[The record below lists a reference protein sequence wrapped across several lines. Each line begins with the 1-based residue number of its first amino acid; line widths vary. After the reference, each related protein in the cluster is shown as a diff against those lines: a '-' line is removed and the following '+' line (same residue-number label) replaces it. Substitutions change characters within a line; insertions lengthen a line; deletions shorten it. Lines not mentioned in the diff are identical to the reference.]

1 MCWYDSGPG
10 VFDRFMTQPAN
21 KWRAWGLLAM
31 AALWPVLGH
40 AQGLGSTGI
49 PVGGNGLKVGEGR
62 LHPTFDFETRFDS
75 AAGYFPPPGDSGPTV
90 SDRLS
95 PEAVLHIRP
104 GLRLELPGSKVNLDL
119 RGYADYVHFTG
130 LLTPGSTSTSHME
143 GLADLKVSINRDAP
157 VGVEL
162 SNHFERSDRTRS
174 VAIGAGV
181 LSLYNEVSLGMPLR
195 PGGGAIEVVP
205 RVFFGIE
212 RFKPLA
218 GLFPVGCGS
227 LECDPTGVVNFD
239 YNNLRAGLQG
249 RWRFLPK
256 TAVVVDGQFTYR
268 NYSQGS
274 TPDALLMHATAGL
287 AGLVSPKIAVTA
299 KLGWGQ
305 DFGMAAGSA
314 LLAQLEGTYLL
325 SHTATVKVGY
335 SRTLEP
341 VGAFGLFRDDRAY
354 LEAQTLLGGRLT
366 VRGVSAFDYV
376 SFQGTRRDTVF
387 KLDVGPQYQFERWL
401 IGGAGYLFGVR
412 SSNEPGAGI
421 NFSRHEGYVRMT
433 VTY

>member
-10 VFDRFMTQPAN
+10 VLDRFMTQPAN

-31 AALWPVLGH
+31 AALWPALGH
-40 AQGLGSTGI
+40 AQGLGSTGL

-75 AAGYFPPPGDSGPTV
+75 AAGYFPPPGDNGATV
-90 SDRLS
+90 SGQLS

-143 GLADLKVSINRDAP
+143 GLADLKVTFNRDAP
-157 VGVEL
+157 VSLEL
-162 SNHFERSDRTRS
+162 NNHFERSDRTRS

-181 LSLYNEVSLGMPLR
+181 LSLYNEVSLGVPLR
-195 PGGGAIEVVP
+195 PGGGAIDVVP
-205 RVFFGIE
+205 RVFFGVE

-218 GLFPVGCGS
+218 ALFPVGCGS
-227 LECDPTGVVNFD
+227 MECDPAGVVNFD
-239 YNNLRAGLQG
+239 YSNLRASLQG

-268 NYSQGS
+268 NYSQGG
-274 TPDALLMHATAGL
+274 TPDALVLHATAGL

-305 DFGMAAGSA
+305 DFGASAGNA
-314 LLAQLEGTYLL
+314 LLAQLEGTYML
-325 SHTATVKVGY
+325 SHAATVKVGY

-341 VGAFGLFRDDRAY
+341 VGAFGLFRDDRGY
-354 LEAQTLLGGRLT
+354 LEGQALLGGRLT
-366 VRGVSAFDYV
+366 LRGVTAFDYV
-376 SFQGTRRDTVF
+376 SFQGPRRDTVF
-387 KLDVGPQYQFERWL
+387 RLDLGPQYQFERWL
-401 IGGAGYLFGVR
+401 IGGFGYLYGVR
-412 SSNEPGAGI
+412 SSTSPGAGI
-421 NFSRHEGYVRMT
+421 NYSRHEGYVRMT